1 MCAGMEIS
9 EEQRKLAI
17 VNARRAKQG
26 KNKSK
31 EIFKFSDFIFFYFNC
46 NLDFCPFSCLS
57 IL

>member
-9 EEQRKLAI
+9 EERRKLAI

-31 EIFKFSDFIFFYFNC
+31 GIFKFSD
-46 NLDFCPFSCLS
+46 
-57 IL
+57 ILLLLLF

>member
-31 EIFKFSDFIFFYFNC
+31 EILKFSDIFFCYFNS